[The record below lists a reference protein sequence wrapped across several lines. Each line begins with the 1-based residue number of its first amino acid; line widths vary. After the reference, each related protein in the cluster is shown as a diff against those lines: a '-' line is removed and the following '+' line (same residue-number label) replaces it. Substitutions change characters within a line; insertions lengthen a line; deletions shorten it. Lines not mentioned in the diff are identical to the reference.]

1 MRTHYSSEV
10 NESLVDKEIIVCGWV
25 NKVRDHGGVIFI
37 DLRDIKGL
45 LQVVVN
51 PDNKQFFKIAESV
64 RNEYI
69 ISIVGKPRL
78 RPSGSENLKLD
89 SGKVEVVVNEMTIL
103 SKAETPPF
111 QFDDNVNED
120 IRLKYRVHDL
130 KSEKM
135 QKNIIIRNN
144 ITNLIRNYLSSNNF
158 LDIET
163 PILTKATPEGARDYL
178 VPSRIN
184 KGMFYALP
192 QSPQLFKQML
202 MMAGYEK
209 YFQIAKCFRDEDLR
223 ADRQPEFTQLD
234 IEMSFIDQKD
244 IIDLIEKLFFEIFYK
259 VLNIKISLPIKQ
271 ISYAESMN
279 RFGSDRPDLRIPFEI
294 KTISEI
300 VEDCGFNVF
309 SKPASKPGHK
319 VSALCI
325 PSKANLSRKD
335 IDEYTEYAISKG
347 SQGLAYIKCN
357 NTKDLKDGLQS
368 PILKFI
374 DIKVIGSILEYVGAS
389 DGDIIFFSAGTS
401 NLANEVLGGLRE
413 KIAHEKNLVTGDWEF
428 VWVTDFPMFER
439 DLETKKLK
447 CLHHPFTMPI
457 YKNIDDIE
465 KNPESILSQSYDLV
479 LNGTELGGGSIRIN
493 DKDIQREIFKA
504 LDLDQNEIN
513 EKFGFFTN
521 ALKFGCP
528 PHGGIAFGLDRIV
541 MLITKSLSIR
551 DVIAFPKTQTAS
563 CFLTSAPSIIN
574 KNQIKD
580 LGIKI
585 DKKNNDNEKDT

>member
-45 LQVVVN
+45 VQVVVN

-78 RPSGSENLKLD
+78 RPAGSENLKLD

-135 QKNIIIRNN
+135 QKNIIIRND

-158 LDIET
+158 LEIET

-223 ADRQPEFTQLD
+223 ADRQPEFTQID
-234 IEMSFIDQKD
+234 IEMSFVDED
-244 IIDLIEKLFFEIFYK
+244 HVMNYMEKLTKHVFKTVKNIELDTPFEK
-259 VLNIKISLPIKQ
+259 LTWSKAMD
-271 ISYAESMN
+271 SY
-279 RFGSDRPDLRIPFEI
+279 GSDKPDLRFELELIDFKEYALKSSFKSFFEADAI
-294 KTISEI
+294 KTVIVNNADLFTRKKIDNLTDIAKTYGARGLAWFKVGDNELSGGISKFFDDELALEMIETLNLSENDILFI
-300 VEDCGFNVF
+300 VAD
-309 SKPASKPGHK
+309 SHK
-319 VSALCI
+319 VACTALGAI
-325 PSKANLSRKD
+325 RIEIAKHLNL
-335 IDEYTEYAISKG
+335 IDV
-347 SQGLAYIKCN
+347 
-357 NTKDLKDGLQS
+357 D
-368 PILKFI
+368 
-374 DIKVIGSILEYVGAS
+374 
-389 DGDIIFFSAGTS
+389 FF
-401 NLANEVLGGLRE
+401 
-413 KIAHEKNLVTGDWEF
+413 KP
-428 VWVTDFPMFER
+428 VWITDFPMF
-439 DLETKKLK
+439 DYDDMDQLTPM
-447 CLHHPFTMPI
+447 HHPFTAPKI
-457 YKNIDDIE
+457 DNINDLNLDQKNI
-465 KNPESILSQSYDLV
+465 LSRAYDLTI
-479 LNGTELGGGSIRIN
+479 NGNEVAGGSIRNYDPKIQSKIFELLKMK
-493 DKDIQREIFKA
+493 KDEI
-504 LDLDQNEIN
+504 DS
-513 EKFGFFTN
+513 KFGFFIE
-521 ALKFGCP
+521 ALKYGTP
-528 PHGGIAFGLDRIV
+528 PHGGIAFGFDRLV
-541 MLITKSLSIR
+541 MLLSGSDNIR
-551 DVIAFPKTQTAS
+551 DVIAFPKT
-563 CFLTSAPSIIN
+563 TSANSLMDNSPSN
-574 KNQIKD
+574 VSNLQ
-580 LGIKI
+580 LEELNIKI
-585 DKKNNDNEKDT
+585 NES